1 MKNWIVVKKMCGI
14 FLFLILFSAAG
25 TIPVWACGTLT
36 NVTYIKDKV
45 LDIDVRDLRNSG
57 QQINNGVVYIANRD
71 SRLSNGDRL
80 PQGGMTVVSPY
91 NVYIKGDFNDQEGN
105 NWQPAAVITNSLVY
119 VLSDNFNDADY
130 QNMPSMRVPREYGAE
145 LNYIKTDNNYNMTL
159 PEIMA
164 LADGAEI
171 DGKTGAQIKTELSDE
186 IKSFFGLNNFAL
198 PGDSTENGLVNN
210 IRSYYSD
217 RYSPD
222 ASGTYTD
229 RWGNVIS
236 RRTPNLAKD
245 TNIKVA
251 IASPYDIALGQGGT
265 WNDEQSYLI
274 EDWSGKKLNIE
285 GAFIKLGNSWASK
298 TNPDGTPILN
308 WQGQPIPLRNV
319 PWPCYYVRAGGPNA
333 AGTDEYYIN
342 NGWWYN
348 FMSPPQTVKLEYED
362 KFANVGD
369 RPSGDFLAGSESAWQ
384 EVSDFTHHSG

>member
-1 MKNWIVVKKMCGI
+1 MESRELIKEMFGI
-14 FLFLILFSAAG
+14 CLVILFCIFQTTSA
-25 TIPVWACGTLT
+25 WACGTLT
-36 NVTYIKDKV
+36 NVTYVKDKV
-45 LDIDVRDLRNSG
+45 LDIDVQALRGSG
-57 QQINNGVVYIANRD
+57 QTINNNVVYIANRD
-71 SRLSNGDRL
+71 SRLSNGDIL

-91 NVYIKGDFNDQEGN
+91 NVYIKGNFNARDDDS
-105 NWQPAAVITNSLVY
+105 WQPAAVITNSLVY

-236 RRTPNLAKD
+236 RRTPNPATD

-265 WNDEQSYLI
+265 WDDTQSYLI
-274 EDWSGKKLNIE
+274 EDWSGKSLNVE
-285 GAFIKLGNSWASK
+285 GAFIKLGTSWIDYD
-298 TNPDGTPILN
+298 NDGNLETP
-308 WQGQPIPLRNV
+308 QIPFRNV
-319 PWPCYYVRAGGPNA
+319 PGVCYYVRAGGPNA
-333 AGTDEYYIN
+333 SGTDEYYTN

-348 FMSPPQTVKLEYED
+348 FMSPPTTLLLEYEEQ
-362 KFANVGD
+362 FANSAD